1 MKLQTKAQLSKV
13 TLSLLSSVAFA
24 FLLGII
30 VLVLCVGLRI
40 NPFKETTTGFLMASF
55 LGLIGVGAILF
66 LLNVAT
72 NISLIADT
80 KVAEL
85 KIESNAPVIKRW
97 AVVFLASCVALAG
110 LIFAGTYISKE
121 NFIRV
126 VRAQADEVL
135 KENETLLEKVSV
147 LLNSSTCDGYKKID
161 DIRRFLQHQRHGLPN
176 LTLIR
181 SGQFEDKMVFHE
193 INSGPYDCVTYKP
206 PYFECTKDVDCS
218 YLKVFFSG
226 GNVDVFQNYSLRDDH
241 FRIYIPYVGK
251 SGRFILLFE
260 RRNSYGKMGS

>member
-40 NPFKETTTGFLMASF
+40 NPFKETTTGFLLASF
-55 LGLIGVGAILF
+55 LGLIGVAAILF

-85 KIESNAPVIKRW
+85 KIESNTPVTKKW
-97 AVVFLASCVALAG
+97 AVVFLASCVTLTG

-121 NFIRV
+121 KFIGV
-126 VRAQADEVL
+126 VHAQADEVL
-135 KENETLLEKVSV
+135 KENETLLEQISF
-147 LLNSSTCDGYKKID
+147 LLNSGTCNDYKKIG
-161 DIRRFLQHQRHGLPN
+161 DIRSFLRHQRHDLPD
-176 LTLIR
+176 LTLIS
-181 SGQFEDKMVFHE
+181 SGQFEDKTVFHA
-193 INSGPYDCVTYKP
+193 INSSPYNCDTYKP
-206 PYFECTKDVDCS
+206 PYFECTKDIDCA
-218 YLKVFFSG
+218 YLKGFFSG
-226 GNVDVFQNYSLRDDH
+226 SNVAVLQKYSLSGDD